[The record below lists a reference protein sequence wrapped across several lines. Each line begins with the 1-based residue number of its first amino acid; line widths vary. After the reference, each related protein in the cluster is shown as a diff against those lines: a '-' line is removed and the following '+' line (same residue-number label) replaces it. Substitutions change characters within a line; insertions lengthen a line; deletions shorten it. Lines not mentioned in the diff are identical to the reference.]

1 MTRPPDYDRA
11 AVARALRE
19 VGLRAGDVAYCHA
32 SVAMLGIPAF
42 GLSEDAIGAAFLDAF
57 LEVAGPDGTLV
68 VPTFTYS
75 YTRNEPYDPAA
86 TPPGPALGALSN
98 ALWRRPDAF
107 RSLDP
112 LFSVIA
118 LGGRAQALISSSGA
132 TDSFGAGSV
141 YQRLLELDAA
151 ILNIGLR
158 GTHAQVVH
166 HIEQMA
172 GVPYRFIKRFRGTT
186 VVDGVARVTEVAYN
200 VRGLDEP
207 RHVPTVRRVFDDALA
222 QGLLHAAPLG
232 RGEVNLM
239 RARDVERIVLEGLTR
254 DPDYLVVGD
263 A

>member
-11 AVARALRE
+11 AIVRAFRE
-19 VGLRAGDVAYCHA
+19 AGLRTGDVAYCHS
-32 SVAMLGIPAF
+32 SVAMLGIPDE
-42 GLSEDAIGAAFLDAF
+42 GLSEDAIGASFLTAFR
-57 LEVAGPDGTLV
+57 EVTGPDGTLV
-68 VPTFTYS
+68 LPTFTYS
-75 YTRNEPYDPAA
+75 YTKGEPYDPAA
-86 TPPGPALGALSN
+86 TAPAPAMGALPN
-98 ALWRRPDAF
+98 ALWRRSDAV

-118 LGGRAQALISSSGA
+118 LGGGAQALIASSGA

-166 HIEQMA
+166 HIEQTA

-186 VVDGVARVTEVAYN
+186 VVDGVARETEVAYN

-222 QGLLHAAPLG
+222 QGLLHVAPLG

-239 RARDVERIVLEGLTR
+239 RARDVERIVLEGLAR